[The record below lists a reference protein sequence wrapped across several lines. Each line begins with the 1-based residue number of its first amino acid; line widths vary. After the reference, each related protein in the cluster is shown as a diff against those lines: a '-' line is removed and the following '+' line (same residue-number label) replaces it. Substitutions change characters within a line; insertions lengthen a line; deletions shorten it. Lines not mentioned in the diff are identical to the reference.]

1 MGLFG
6 RNKKEDAAKEAAKP
20 AARAEPDFFSPFWSD
35 WPPKAEPTPPPHAPV
50 VEPHAAVVEP
60 EEPVV
65 HDRVTPVVDA
75 VPVVPPRAPSQKSEN
90 PPTVSGPAV
99 VVQRVHAISDVPP
112 PVRTTPK
119 ATPSSKMRAA
129 VDRRD
134 WPVARAIAEEI
145 LANDPT
151 DLDAYVC
158 VETSA
163 QRMRELNELRLGAR
177 DRVLRQSLPDDWL
190 PDMELD
196 PQVAFLLS
204 RVDGASTIEE
214 ILEISGIPK
223 DDAVRILV
231 DLLEDGVI
239 EASAPRRSSGPPR

>member
-6 RNKKEDAAKEAAKP
+6 RNKKGDAAKEPAKP

-35 WPPKAEPTPPPHAPV
+35 WPPRAETPAPPPVVDRITPV
-50 VEPHAAVVEP
+50 D
-60 EEPVV
+60 
-65 HDRVTPVVDA
+65 DRVTPVVDE
-75 VPVVPPRAPSQKSEN
+75 VPVVPPRTQPPKPAN

-112 PVRTTPK
+112 PVRAIPVE
-119 ATPSSKMRAA
+119 TPSSKMRAA

-145 LANDPT
+145 LAKDPT

-158 VETSA
+158 IETSA

-204 RVDGASTIEE
+204 RVDGSSTIEE

-223 DDAVRILV
+223 DDAVRILLE
-231 DLLEDGVI
+231 LLEDRVI
-239 EASAPRRSSGPPR
+239 EAISPEQRHSSRPPR

>member
-1 MGLFG
+1 
-6 RNKKEDAAKEAAKP
+6 
-20 AARAEPDFFSPFWSD
+20 
-35 WPPKAEPTPPPHAPV
+35 
-50 VEPHAAVVEP
+50 
-60 EEPVV
+60 
-65 HDRVTPVVDA
+65 VVDE
-75 VPVVPPRAPSQKSEN
+75 VPVVPPRTHAPKPAGSAN

-112 PVRTTPK
+112 PVRTAPA

-145 LANDPT
+145 LARDPT

-158 VETSA
+158 VETCA

-177 DRVLRQSLPDDWL
+177 DRVLRQSMPDDWL

-214 ILEISGIPK
+214 ILEIAGIPK

-231 DLLEDGVI
+231 ELLEDRVI
-239 EASAPRRSSGPPR
+239 EAVVPEQRHSSRPPR